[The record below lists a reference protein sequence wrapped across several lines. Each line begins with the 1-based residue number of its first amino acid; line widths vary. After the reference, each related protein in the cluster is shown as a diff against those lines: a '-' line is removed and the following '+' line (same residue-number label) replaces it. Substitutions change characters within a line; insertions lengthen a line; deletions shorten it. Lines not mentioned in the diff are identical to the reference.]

1 MKKILFLF
9 CLVIS
14 FIFTSCENMN
24 VTRGDYMIV
33 RQIRYPRND
42 NTVEYIVNG
51 YTESGEY
58 IDQIIIRDK
67 ANKYQINDTL
77 ILVKKC
83 AYSH

>member
-1 MKKILFLF
+1 MKKILFVF

-14 FIFTSCENMN
+14 FIFTSCETMN
-24 VTRGDYMIV
+24 VTEGDYMIV
-33 RQIRYPRND
+33 REIKYPQKD

-51 YTESGEY
+51 YNDSGEY
-58 IDQIIIRDK
+58 IDQIIIRDE

>member
-14 FIFTSCENMN
+14 FIFTSCETMN
-24 VTRGDYMIV
+24 VTSGDYMIV
-33 RQIRYPRND
+33 VQIRYPRND

-51 YTESGEY
+51 YNDSCGY

>member
-1 MKKILFLF
+1 MKKILFVF

-14 FIFTSCENMN
+14 FIFTSCESMN
-24 VTRGDYMIV
+24 VTEGDYMIV

-42 NTVEYIVNG
+42 NTVEYVVSG
-51 YTESGEY
+51 YTESGSY
-58 IDQIIIRDK
+58 IKQIIIRDT

-83 AYSH
+83 AYSY

>member
-1 MKKILFLF
+1 
-9 CLVIS
+9 
-14 FIFTSCENMN
+14 MN

-33 RQIRYPRND
+33 RQIRYPQND
-42 NTVEYIVNG
+42 NTVEYTVNG
-51 YTESGEY
+51 YTKSGKY
-58 IDQIIIRDK
+58 IEQVIIRDK

>member
-1 MKKILFLF
+1 MKKILFVI

-14 FIFTSCENMN
+14 FIFTSCESMN
-24 VTRGDYMIV
+24 VTEGDYMIV

-51 YTESGEY
+51 YTKSGEY
-58 IDQIIIRDK
+58 IEQVIIRDK

>member
-1 MKKILFLF
+1 MKKILFVF
-9 CLVIS
+9 SLVIS
-14 FIFTSCENMN
+14 FIFTSCENVN

-51 YTESGEY
+51 YTKSGEY
-58 IDQIIIRDK
+58 IEQVIIRDK

>member
-1 MKKILFLF
+1 MKKILFVI

-14 FIFTSCENMN
+14 FIFTSCESMN
-24 VTRGDYMIV
+24 VTEGDYMIV

-51 YTESGEY
+51 YTESDDYVE
-58 IDQIIIRDK
+58 QIIIRDE

-83 AYSH
+83 AYSY